1 LAVAA
6 QRHDID
12 ILDVIQMSNHLH
24 EVIYD
29 RQGNAPAFYADFHRL
44 LAKCVNVIRG
54 RWENFFSSEQTSVV
68 RIETTVDLIDR
79 LVYVATNPVKAGLV
93 ARVDDWPGV
102 SGLRSLLG
110 GEPLRATRPKY
121 FFSEDGVMPEEVTLQ
136 MTWPLERSDRDE
148 VLAEVEARVAQFER
162 DKAAELKRAGRRVLG
177 RHAVIHQSWSAS
189 PTTFEPR
196 RQTKRTIAARC
207 KWKLFEA
214 LQRRRDFV
222 IQYREARDALLVGVR
237 IPFPPGTYW
246 LRRFAGVEV
255 GLPKIWN

>member
-1 LAVAA
+1 MT
-6 QRHDID
+6 HSDID
-12 ILDVIQMSNHLH
+12 ILDVIQMLNHLH

-121 FFSEDGVMPEEVTLQ
+121 FFSEDGVMPEEVSLQ

-162 DKAAELKRAGRRVLG
+162 DKAAELERAGRRVLG

-189 PTTFEPR
+189 PTTSVPR

-207 KWKLFEA
+207 KWKLYEA

-255 GLPKIWN
+255 GLPKILN